1 MNGMDR
7 AHLSDLDGRHSN
19 VAVIGAG
26 INGVGATQQ
35 LATAGYSTLL
45 VYNGRLHLGN
55 QRRVEPNLSIAACAI
70 SRPAAPWATGCAILH
85 ALPRFPLLIPSGA
98 ETPVFWGTLRG
109 VVLSLSGFV
118 LLCA

>member
-35 LATAGYSTLL
+35 LAAAGYSTLL
-45 VYNGRLHLGN
+45 VYTGSFTSGTSGGSSRILTLRLALSRDRQLRGRL
-55 QRRVEPNLSIAACAI
+55 
-70 SRPAAPWATGCAILH
+70 AAPSCTLYH
-85 ALPRFPLLIPSGA
+85 A
-98 ETPVFWGTLRG
+98 
-109 VVLSLSGFV
+109 SLY
-118 LLCA
+118 